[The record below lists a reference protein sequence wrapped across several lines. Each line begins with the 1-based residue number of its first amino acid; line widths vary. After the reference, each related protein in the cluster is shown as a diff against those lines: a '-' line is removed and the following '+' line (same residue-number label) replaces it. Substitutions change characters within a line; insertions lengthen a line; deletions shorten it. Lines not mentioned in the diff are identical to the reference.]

1 MTYNNLKICF
11 LGIGSCFLISKKKVE
26 NIIGPDIQQ
35 ILLGNELLKNNF
47 NISFICYHKSINTF
61 NVQYKDNIQLIYVK
75 SENSQSKILNYI
87 KTFLNSIK
95 AIKTADSN
103 IYVHHGGIDGF
114 LPLLMGKKC
123 VLSIAS
129 DAFLDQS
136 LIVTNSKEFK
146 KSRFNLDSI
155 ANWFNIKF
163 SQLVI
168 VQNCYQ
174 KEFLKKHYNK
184 EAHLIKIPFEISE
197 SKIAEKKKPYTI
209 LWVGSMAKVKQ
220 PQLFLNLAKEIPYA
234 NFQMIGGHYDNWD
247 LFNKMKKEAGELNN
261 FNFLGVVPFDE
272 IDNYFREASILV
284 NTSMFEGFPNSFIQ
298 AWMNN
303 IPVISLV
310 DPDGIISDNSMG
322 FHSKN
327 FENLREDLK
336 ILLEDDKLRVQM
348 GQNGRQYIEKEH
360 DIKNIIQ
367 EYIKL
372 FESI

>member
-1 MTYNNLKICF
+1 
-11 LGIGSCFLISKKKVE
+11 
-26 NIIGPDIQQ
+26 
-35 ILLGNELLKNNF
+35 
-47 NISFICYHKSINTF
+47 
-61 NVQYKDNIQLIYVK
+61 
-75 SENSQSKILNYI
+75 
-87 KTFLNSIK
+87 
-95 AIKTADSN
+95 
-103 IYVHHGGIDGF
+103 
-114 LPLLMGKKC
+114 
-123 VLSIAS
+123 
-129 DAFLDQS
+129 
-136 LIVTNSKEFK
+136 
-146 KSRFNLDSI
+146 
-155 ANWFNIKF
+155 
-163 SQLVI
+163 
-168 VQNCYQ
+168 
-174 KEFLKKHYNK
+174 
-184 EAHLIKIPFEISE
+184 
-197 SKIAEKKKPYTI
+197 
-209 LWVGSMAKVKQ
+209 
-220 PQLFLNLAKEIPYA
+220 LNLAKEIPYA

-272 IDNYFREASILV
+272 IDKYFREASILV

-310 DPDGIISDNSMG
+310 DPDGIISDNDMG

-348 GQNGRQYIEKEH
+348 GQNGRQYVEKEH